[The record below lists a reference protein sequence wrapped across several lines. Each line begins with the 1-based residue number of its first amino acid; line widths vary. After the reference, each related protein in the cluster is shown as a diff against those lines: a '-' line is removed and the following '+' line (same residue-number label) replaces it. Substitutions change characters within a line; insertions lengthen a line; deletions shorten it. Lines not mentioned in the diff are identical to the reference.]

1 MPCRT
6 TAWYKG
12 PILWQHLCNLL
23 KKSCATIMA
32 TIHWLIRIFR
42 IFPVENGHTLWNFDT
57 LLLKI
62 TIDS

>member
-1 MPCRT
+1 
-6 TAWYKG
+6 
-12 PILWQHLCNLL
+12 
-23 KKSCATIMA
+23 MA

-62 TIDS
+62 TIDSWFTCQNTQKNDFRWLFGAFCMFTKG